1 MTHKTVK
8 PPNLTKRNYLTGYCT
23 VLCLASGSP
32 AVSGQRQTSARC
44 AGPSTE
50 AHAGGGRHL
59 RAGREDQ
66 SRAGSGAALH
76 FSRAR

>member
-1 MTHKTVK
+1 MTRKF
-8 PPNLTKRNYLTGYCT
+8 NILTSYYT

-32 AVSGQRQTSARC
+32 AVSGQRQTSARR
-44 AGPSTE
+44 AGPSAE
-50 AHAGGGRHL
+50 AHTGGGRHL

-66 SRAGSGAALH
+66 GRAGSSAALH